1 MYTGVNDF
9 MRLDRGPGSSLGDAL
24 LVASLKVLTMGQPSA
39 ELVRPAAAC
48 EPICVNQAARTALL
62 VIMPK
67 LDDVDIAPVQKGDQS
82 HGVVILGSGG
92 LGGAASG
99 HDRGGGLPAGRGGVP
114 VGGGPA
120 GSCSSCSGR
129 SRRHCWRFQR
139 SGPRQGQIDVCHP

>member
-24 LVASLKVLTMGQPSA
+24 LVASLVLTMGQPSA

-92 LGGAASG
+92 LGGTASG

-120 GSCSSCSGR
+120 GSCSGR